1 MLAIELAGAAA
12 VVVNIVLIERRSL
25 WNYPFGLL
33 ASALYFFVF
42 LEAKLYSGALLQL
55 LLIAIQIWG
64 WRNWR
69 QAEVGGDIPVSTM
82 SNGTRLLWLCG
93 IVAGSLLW
101 GMAMGAMTDARLPLA
116 DALLSGASI
125 ASQALVAARRVEG
138 LVVWVCVN
146 IGAIVFFLGQ
156 SLFATAALYV
166 LLLYLSLRALWAW
179 SRADTPAR
187 PASGPPTQAAT
198 SAGEFWEKSR

>member
-1 MLAIELAGAAA
+1 MLTIELAGAAA

-42 LEAKLYSGALLQL
+42 LDAKLYSGMLLQIV
-55 LLIAIQIWG
+55 LIAIQLWG

-69 QAEVGGDIPVSTM
+69 QAEIGGDVPVHSM
-82 SNGTRLLWLCG
+82 ANGTRLLWLAG

-101 GMAMGAMTDARLPLA
+101 GSAMGAMTDARLPLA

-146 IGAIVFFLGQ
+146 IGAIAFFLSQ

-179 SRADTPAR
+179 SRADS
-187 PASGPPTQAAT
+187 ASGPSSQAAT